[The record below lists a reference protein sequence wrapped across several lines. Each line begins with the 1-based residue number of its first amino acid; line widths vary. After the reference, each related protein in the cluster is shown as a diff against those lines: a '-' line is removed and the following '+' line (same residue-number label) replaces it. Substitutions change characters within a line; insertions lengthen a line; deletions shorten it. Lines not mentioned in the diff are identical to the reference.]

1 MDQDKTN
8 ENDFVNVEQDE
19 RLVEVAAY
27 LAKEEAQNID
37 YTTQSK
43 LALARQ
49 RAVERAF
56 VLKNATIV
64 THSGGVLQWLTGH
77 ASQFR
82 SIATALTIMIATFV
96 VIQQFNNNNLENSDA
111 YLLAAELPP
120 EAFAD
125 KGFNTW
131 LVTVRD

>member
-1 MDQDKTN
+1 MNEVKSN

-19 RLVEVAAY
+19 RLVEIAAY

-37 YTTQSK
+37 FTTQSK
-43 LALARQ
+43 LAQARQ

-56 VLKNATIV
+56 VLKDATIV

-77 ASQFR
+77 GSQFR
-82 SIATALTIMIATFV
+82 SIATALTFMVMSFV
-96 VIQQFNNNNLENSDA
+96 LVQQFNNNNLKNSDA

-131 LVTVRD
+131 LVSVRD